1 MFNASTKLQRDWS
14 PVVRF
19 VGSKI
24 IMQFKNIHV
33 FPPVSNVFS
42 SKLSTYITLYIKLSG
57 LQEKYGPKNHTVH
70 TVNCWGKYG
79 PALPLYNIPVSDC
92 CLEYGLWTPLGTH
105 SSGIRIL
112 GHHISSY
119 TLANRLRLSTV
130 CSIFWLHYGSDC

>member
-1 MFNASTKLQRDWS
+1 MVSC
-14 PVVRF
+14 
-19 VGSKI
+19 SKI
-24 IMQFKNIHV
+24 CWIKNYYAIQKH
-33 FPPVSNVFS
+33 SCIS
-42 SKLSTYITLYIKLSG
+42 TSLKCLQLYLGKLSTYILCSKVSG
-57 LQEKYGPKNHTVH
+57 LQEKYVPKNHTVH

-130 CSIFWLHYGSDC
+130 CSIFCLHNGCDC